1 MDHAVRG
8 ASHEHTRKLVAAP
21 PLGTSR
27 FQLVLAF
34 RDPLTIGERRNS
46 SNIYTTSDVVPGG
59 AIKGALANLIMASD
73 GVRGSG
79 LQTSNL
85 YPDLARNFS
94 ALQITHLFPAAKD
107 ALRPRVWPRSLVA
120 IDKATLFDVALI
132 DRAAVGAKGAP
143 AFSPDW
149 KGETYGV
156 ADERVGWPD
165 VPRRLIVRTAV
176 DPDKLSA
183 ATSQLY
189 AQEQCEVG
197 EHVWVGQVDLSDVP
211 EGVREK
217 VADQF
222 CAVISN
228 GLPGVGRS
236 QSLATM
242 ANPATAS
249 TPSIKWSPDEDGCI
263 VLTLQTSALLRSP
276 ASDYSTAITELSNGT
291 LAYVRHFAR
300 ERLSGADFMDRR
312 YFKGQIY
319 RPWLLTEAGSVFVVR
334 PAEGQGDEAAAFIR
348 RWLDHGLPL
357 PQSVKSFYGLET
369 GATDAALWQ
378 KCPYI
383 AQNGYG
389 EIAADM
395 HEHRALKFEAY
406 VDGPDHSRLP

>member
-1 MDHAVRG
+1 
-8 ASHEHTRKLVAAP
+8 
-21 PLGTSR
+21 
-27 FQLVLAF
+27 
-34 RDPLTIGERRNS
+34 
-46 SNIYTTSDVVPGG
+46 VVPGG
-59 AIKGALANLIMASD
+59 AIKGALANLIRAGD
-73 GVRGSG
+73 GARGNG
-79 LQTSNL
+79 LQASKS
-85 YPDLARNFS
+85 YPDLAQHFS
-94 ALQITHLFPAAKD
+94 ALQITHLFPAVKD

-120 IDKATLFDVALI
+120 FDKATLFDVALI
-132 DRAAVGAKGAP
+132 DRAFVGARGAP

-156 ADERVGWPD
+156 ADGRVGWPD

-197 EHVWVGQVDLSDVP
+197 GHVWIGQVDLSAVP

-222 CAVISN
+222 CAVMSN

-242 ANPATAS
+242 GNPAAVP
-249 TPSIKWSPDEDGCI
+249 TPIIKWSPHEDGCI

-276 ASDYSTAITELSNGT
+276 ASDYRTAIAELSNGA

-300 ERLSGADFMDRR
+300 ERLSGADFMDKR
-312 YFKGQIY
+312 YFKGQTY
-319 RPWLLTEAGSVFVVR
+319 RPWLLTEAGSVFVLR
-334 PAEGQGDEAAAFIR
+334 PAEGQDDTVTSCIR
-348 RWLDHGLPL
+348 DWLNHGLPL
-357 PQSVKSFYGLET
+357 PQSVRSFYGLKT
-369 GATDAALWQ
+369 SATDAALWET
-378 KCPYI
+378 CPYI

-395 HEHRALKFEAY
+395 DEHRALKFEAY